1 MYCQIHTHLGIRHGV
16 HTSPLCMQQEFF
28 LGEIFYVAWIGDHF
42 KEDLAKSGY
51 KLDNEVSILL
61 INLLYLWLQIEN
73 RLYIILV
80 IFTIFF

>member
-1 MYCQIHTHLGIRHGV
+1 
-16 HTSPLCMQQEFF
+16 MQQVFF

-42 KEDLAKSGY
+42 KEDLAKFGY

-61 INLLYLWLQIEN
+61 INLLYLWLQTEN

-80 IFTIFF
+80 IFTIFFSFKFFLRNLPKSLYFELKVLR